1 MKNDKRFLVDVEL
14 NNLPFPIKVLSRNN
28 NNGQQTVANI
38 SIVARIMHDF
48 EAKWINKFIQ
58 ILHNHRDIIGTK
70 TMSKNI
76 MEYFTSLNASM
87 VKIDFSYPFFV
98 EKTTPVSNEK
108 CLVKYQCTY
117 SEKKST
123 VMVPKALLKIEVPII
138 TSYPEMSP
146 IESRS
151 LFGQSSLVIVTIESS
166 ADIDPESIIDIVE
179 KNALSPVYSFLS
191 EDDEAFLIKKIHNN
205 QKSSVEV
212 IDNIKNELSLNQNI
226 EWASVHCTNYGMLHN
241 YATVVS
247 TEKSLW
253 VPGSGYDEDL
263 DNYI

>member
-1 MKNDKRFLVDVEL
+1 MKNDKSFLVDVEL
-14 NNLPFPIKVLSRNN
+14 NNLPFPIKVLSRDN
-28 NNGQQTVANI
+28 NNGQQTIASI

-58 ILHNHRDIIGTK
+58 ILHNHRDTIGTK

-76 MEYFTSLNASM
+76 MEYFNSLNASM
-87 VKIDFSYPFFV
+87 VKIDFNYPFFM

-123 VMVPKALLKIEVPII
+123 VMAPKILMKIEVPVI

-146 IESRS
+146 IESRT
-151 LFGQSSLVIVTIESS
+151 LFGQLSLVIVTVES
-166 ADIDPESIIDIVE
+166 AVEIYPESIIEIVE

-191 EDDEAFLIKKIHNN
+191 EDDEASLIQKIHNN
-205 QKSSVEV
+205 QKTSVEV
-212 IDNIKNELSLNQNI
+212 IDDIKNELSLNQNI
-226 EWASVHCTNYGMLHN
+226 EWGSVRSKNYGMLHN
-241 YATVVS
+241 YATVVT

-263 DNYI
+263 DSYI